1 MKRLVT
7 VLILLM
13 SVCPAGAKHLYK
25 ESVYQQVWCD
35 KHGGVTEYKLNDKTR
50 VDCLTDKYAVEL
62 DFAPKWAECVGQA
75 IYYGRQTGRQG
86 ACVLIMERG
95 KKDLK
100 YLKRLRRA
108 AYRKGVNLKTFTM
121 QPSHVCDPSK
131 DTTCPHT
138 DNVKRR

>member
-13 SVCPAGAKHLYK
+13 SVSPAGAKHLYK

-50 VDCLTDKYAVEL
+50 VDCLTDKYAREF
-62 DFAPKWAECVGQA
+62 DFAPQWAECIGQA
-75 IYYGRQTGRQG
+75 VYYGAMTNRTP

-95 KKDLK
+95 FLDEK
-100 YLKRLRRA
+100 YLKRLQKTA
-108 AYRKGVNLKTFTM
+108 EKTGVQIF
-121 QPSHVCDPSK
+121 
-131 DTTCPHT
+131 
-138 DNVKRR
+138 